1 DLAPGQSAVAGGW
14 QRQRDLRE
22 WHAWADRSAGR
33 AIAARWRPGPAH
45 RTRSV
50 GHRSP
55 WRRHACVPVVHRSR
69 TGLPGLA
76 AGLRKDAAEPG
87 LPGLAAGLRKDA
99 AEPPAQTVGPPGARI
114 LARMQRA
121 GARLLSS
128 KETLIKFSR
137 FHRHGR

>member
-76 AGLRKDAAEPG
+76 AGLRKDAAEP
-87 LPGLAAGLRKDA
+87 
-99 AEPPAQTVGPPGARI
+99 PAQTVGPPGARI